1 MTRSSSDRQVSKP
14 AKRVSGFQ
22 TKKAKLRC
30 VSPEV
35 FEVREVEKL
44 MDFSKKKVES
54 SFLEDKDEFLGGGN
68 SNIFYF

>member
-1 MTRSSSDRQVSKP
+1 MTSSSDRQVSKL

-44 MDFSKKKVES
+44 MDFSKKKS
-54 SFLEDKDEFLGGGN
+54 NHLFWKIRMSF
-68 SNIFYF
+68 